1 LLVNPGRLLVA
12 DSGNG
17 RILSVNT
24 ASGAAT
30 TIASGLTTPLGMTF
44 GEAGDLIVGEHDTG
58 RLIRVRPDGSKSVL
72 AGGLSKPYS
81 VVTARDGNYYVAE
94 VGELA
99 FPSGALRRVSP
110 AGQVSTVR
118 LRT

>member
-1 LLVNPGRLLVA
+1 
-12 DSGNG
+12 
-17 RILSVNT
+17 
-24 ASGAAT
+24 
-30 TIASGLTTPLGMTF
+30 
-44 GEAGDLIVGEHDTG
+44 
-58 RLIRVRPDGSKSVL
+58 VL
-72 AGGLSKPYS
+72 AGRLSKPYS

-118 LRT
+118 LRA